1 MNADSLCRMLMDE
14 ACNVNHRFVKCA
26 LSQCHVAWCAYHL
39 ESVRLCTIV
48 ERICTKFLGTSGIA
62 KRGWGGSIFTWAP
75 LMGYITS
82 AAASWRLLV
91 CTLLWR
97 GDCGLQEELAAT
109 GTWGK
114 SRFGAKGDSVGA
126 GWGGGARELV
136 PREGIY
142 FCPIL
147 QKVLGQK
154 KKLQDMQR

>member
-1 MNADSLCRMLMDE
+1 
-14 ACNVNHRFVKCA
+14 
-26 LSQCHVAWCAYHL
+26 
-39 ESVRLCTIV
+39 
-48 ERICTKFLGTSGIA
+48 
-62 KRGWGGSIFTWAP
+62 
-75 LMGYITS
+75 MGYITS
-82 AAASWRLLV
+82 AAASWPLLV

-97 GDCGLQEELAAT
+97 GDCGLQEEVAAT

-154 KKLQDMQR
+154 KIARHAAVTPALRVAEHHGLESTSSGA